1 LDPCAILKAATAT
14 LPRVAVLH
22 LHPKETTTMHSTG
35 PKTPEGKQRS
45 SQNARKHGLSAK
57 QFIIQPGDEQAFE
70 DLATQFAEELCPE
83 GILEHSVFTLLV
95 QSQWN
100 LRRCR
105 TLEADLMAQGLDP
118 LLDERLTKTLAQ
130 IDRYA
135 RRHERLFFQ
144 SLKELKALQTA
155 RALREQNEPK
165 PEAPL
170 ADTKQ
175 TQAAK
180 RRTEREQERQI
191 DRTLEAYLS
200 GHLSLEQA
208 TTTLRNAT
216 SASATNH

>member
-1 LDPCAILKAATAT
+1 
-14 LPRVAVLH
+14 
-22 LHPKETTTMHSTG
+22 MHSTG

-57 QFIIQPGDEQAFE
+57 EFILRPGDEQAFE
-70 DLATQFAEELCPE
+70 ALATQFAEELRPE

-165 PEAPL
+165 PAATEAPL
-170 ADTKQ
+170 ADPKQ
-175 TQAAK
+175 TQAAE

-216 SASATNH
+216 SASAANH

>member
-1 LDPCAILKAATAT
+1 MT
-14 LPRVAVLH
+14 
-22 LHPKETTTMHSTG
+22 
-35 PKTPEGKQRS
+35 QNQ
-45 SQNARKHGLSAK
+45 QNARKHGLSAK
-57 QFIIQPGDEQAFE
+57 EFIVAPGDEQAFD
-70 DLATQFAEELCPE
+70 DLATQFAEELRPE

-105 TLEADLMAQGLDP
+105 ILEASLITPDADP
-118 LLDERLTKTLAQ
+118 LLDGDLDKPLAR

-165 PEAPL
+165 PAATPEAPL

-175 TQAAK
+175 TQAAQQQA
-180 RRTEREQERQI
+180 ERQQERQI

-200 GHLSLEQA
+200 GHLSLEQ
-208 TTTLRNAT
+208 TTATLRNAPP
-216 SASATNH
+216 ANR